1 MSNRSRQP
9 ARLLRVAAC
18 LFAITAQSLRAAE
31 LDFRENKV
39 EVLPSAEGGTTLK
52 TGENSKAQ
60 LTIDGGVLR
69 VGSKTE
75 TFLNSSGDQL
85 DLKHGV
91 MMVSSGR
98 SGLRR
103 DSVNIET
110 PVAEIRA
117 KATMLINYQPQK
129 YIKISCVEGTVT
141 VALKSLLTDTV
152 TIREGQVLVIN
163 CHEDHTP
170 KLFDIDLRRLL
181 GSSALV
187 GGRFPG
193 VRRIDRRSAG
203 RGRGR
208 SDIGRRPPPRQAGPG
223 DASRP
228 GGGRGPQN
236 NAARGRDRLPPSQAG
251 RGNQSPPPRNQ
262 PARSSGGSSS
272 RSSGASNPPPPKSN
286 PKPPKKPK
294 HR

>member
-1 MSNRSRQP
+1 MNHHTRPYAKS
-9 ARLLRVAAC
+9 LRVAAC
-18 LFAITAQSLRAAE
+18 LFAVAVQGLRAAE
-31 LDFRENKV
+31 LDYRENQV
-39 EVLPSAEGGTTLK
+39 EVLPAADGGTTLK

-60 LTIDGGVLR
+60 LAIGGGVLR

-75 TFLNSSGDQL
+75 TYLSSSGDQL
-85 DLKHGV
+85 DLKQGV

-103 DSVNIET
+103 DAVNIET
-110 PVAEIRA
+110 PVAQIKA
-117 KATMLINYQPQK
+117 KATMLINYQPTK
-129 YIKISCVEGTVT
+129 YIKISCIEGTVT
-141 VALKSLLTDTV
+141 VALKSLLKDTV

-163 CHEDHTP
+163 CHEDHSP

-181 GSSALV
+181 GSSSLV

-193 VRRIDRRSAG
+193 VRRIDGRSTG

-208 SDIGRRPPPRQAGPG
+208 NDSGRRPPPRQAGRG
-223 DASRP
+223 DPSRP

-251 RGNQSPPPRNQ
+251 RENQPPPKGQ
-262 PARSSGGSSS
+262 PS
-272 RSSGASNPPPPKSN
+272 RSSGSSKSRSSGSSSSPS
-286 PKPPKKPK
+286 PKPSPKGQKPPSK
-294 HR
+294 H